1 MSFDVVKAALER
13 GRLAHAFLFL
23 GPSGSGQMEAAREL
37 ACMLFGVKKEKIG
50 NHPDFRVFE
59 PQEDK
64 RAMSVEEVRAM
75 LSMANLKPF
84 QAPSKLFVIDRAE
97 TLSDVSQNTLLKTL
111 EEPPGHMYFVLI
123 ASAGEKILST
133 VRSRTQEIRFFGDP
147 GQIESSPKTEQA
159 EQAIIDFLSGKRVPE
174 LGLTKREE
182 VLPVLDGV
190 IRELRGAL
198 LVNVGAG
205 KGGGRP
211 GIADLAERLSSDEL
225 IEKIEKLAEFKEKLE
240 LNVSVKLA
248 LSVLW
253 EEL

>member
-1 MSFDVVKAALER
+1 MSFDAVKAALER

-37 ACMLFGVKKEKIG
+37 ACMLFGVKKEKID

-59 PQEDK
+59 PQEEK
-64 RAMSVEEVRAM
+64 RAMAVEEVRSM
-75 LSMANLKPF
+75 LTLANLKPF

-123 ASAGEKILST
+123 ASAAEKILTT
-133 VRSRTQEIRFFGDP
+133 VRSRMQEVRFTGDP
-147 GQIESSPKTEQA
+147 AVSEMGPKIEQA
-159 EQAIIDFLSGKRVPE
+159 EQAIIDFLAGKRAPE
-174 LGLTKREE
+174 IGLTKREE
-182 VLPVLDGV
+182 VMPVLDGV

-198 LVNVGAG
+198 LANVGAG

-211 GIADLAERLSSDEL
+211 GIADLAERLSQDEI

-240 LNVSVKLA
+240 MNVNVKLA